1 MATAQYKKNFQMNFP
16 LALAGFEVFV
26 PEERV
31 AVSEIINDYE
41 GDQIPGA
48 GTKAAFSDFMDKTM
62 GLASVS
68 KSNISCQQMVENT
81 IDQFFKRGLVQPA
94 EIDMLVVLQE
104 PTTGNPIN
112 FGQYLV
118 HKFGLVNSATFNMGG
133 NHCANIEV
141 ALPLL
146 MRSHYK
152 NVLVLCGITEI
163 GLSKRIYGAFGI
175 VGDAAGLIW
184 LSVSNRLAELVS
196 FEHRVNPAL
205 HQGQTG
211 DSPVIEN
218 FKLYITVLDSL
229 KAKSPA
235 EYAAVKK
242 IIIQNANP
250 LLPMQIVGM
259 KGLDKKKIFKDNLGR
274 HGHLGPVD
282 SVINLRDVFASG
294 DLNSGDKLLS
304 LTTGLYGS
312 LAANIFE
319 VV

>member
-1 MATAQYKKNFQMNFP
+1 MNFP

-48 GTKAAFSDFMDKTM
+48 GTKVAFSDFMSKTM
-62 GLASVS
+62 GLQSVS
-68 KSNISCQQMVENT
+68 KSNISCQEMVENT
-81 IDQFFKRGLVQPA
+81 IDHFLKRGLVNPND
-94 EIDMLVVLQE
+94 IDMLVVLQE

-112 FGQYLV
+112 FGQHLV
-118 HKFGLVNSATFNMGG
+118 HKFGLQNSATITMGG

-141 ALPLL
+141 ALPML

-152 NVLVLCGITEI
+152 NVLVVCGITEK
-163 GLSKRIYGAFGI
+163 GLSDRIYGAFGI
-175 VGDAAGLIW
+175 VGDAAGLTW
-184 LSVSNRLAELVS
+184 LSASTRLAELIS
-196 FEHRVNPAL
+196 FEHKVNPAL
-205 HQGQTG
+205 YQGQTG

-218 FKLYITVLDSL
+218 FKLYTTVLDTL

-235 EYAAVKK
+235 DYAAIKK

-250 LLPMQIVGM
+250 LLPTQIVGM
-259 KGLDKKKIFKDNLGR
+259 KGLDKNKIFKDNLGR
-274 HGHLGPVD
+274 YGHLGPVD
-282 SVINLRDVFASG
+282 SVINLRDVFATG
-294 DLNSGDKLLS
+294 DLESGDKILS